1 VVAGVALFQELQ
13 GHLGQQQVVQV
24 VEELVEDIH
33 LEHLQYQD
41 INHKQ
46 QQVAQTLEEEV
57 VLQQNQEQE
66 ELVVQALL

>member
-1 VVAGVALFQELQ
+1 
-13 GHLGQQQVVQV
+13 VVQV